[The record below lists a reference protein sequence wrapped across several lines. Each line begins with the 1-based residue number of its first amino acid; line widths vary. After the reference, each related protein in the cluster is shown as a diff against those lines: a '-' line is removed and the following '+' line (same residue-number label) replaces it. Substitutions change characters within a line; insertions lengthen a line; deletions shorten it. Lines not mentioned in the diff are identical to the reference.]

1 VVLSDEVIKE
11 LNGLKNG
18 QVSLLNDIEVYRD
31 AFRLA
36 ERIIARPELPLRKK
50 LKDLLDESDRC
61 KKWMP

>member
-1 VVLSDEVIKE
+1 MVRNVVLSDEVLKD
-11 LNGLKNG
+11 LKGLKNG

-50 LKDLLDESDRC
+50 LKDLLDESNSF
-61 KKWMP
+61 